1 MIASK
6 EGELKV
12 VQRQMALHAAD
23 YSRLAELTREEA
35 RLTAELDALMERW
48 TYLEGIAETMK

>member
-1 MIASK
+1 
-6 EGELKV
+6 
-12 VQRQMALHAAD
+12 MAMNAAD